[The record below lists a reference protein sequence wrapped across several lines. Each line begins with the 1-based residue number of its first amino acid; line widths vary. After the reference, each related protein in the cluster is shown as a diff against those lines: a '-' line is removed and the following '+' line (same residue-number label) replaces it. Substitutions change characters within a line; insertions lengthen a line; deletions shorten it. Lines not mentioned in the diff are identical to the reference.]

1 MKAPVMRVVTGVD
14 FTQEDIDNLKRQIEA
29 SPEAFINDTR
39 KQNVIVD
46 RLLTVLRAREGQ
58 QG

>member
-29 SPEAFINDTR
+29 NPEAFINDTR